1 MRPLRL
7 LAPLL
12 ICSACTTLP
21 SLVNTAPQITL
32 KSPERLTFSQQGVFN
47 PTFTVGGYVIDHVKT
62 ADSTRESGAGTGLKG
77 MDVRYQKPISF
88 MLNDAG
94 TQVHL
99 NARCTSLRQGGEDA
113 VEDLVMVLNNRQ
125 KPEAAPEWGYGDHCE
140 GTLQTG
146 DESQLFAFDRH
157 VGNGKAASGD
167 LATTEGK
174 ILLDITP
181 FTADITGEDPMLEV
195 IFKAQG
201 NPVAQLDL
209 ATQDTPLL
217 LESSLDLA
225 SKRQIVALA
234 TLMREWRN
242 FQQQI
247 EATEEK
253 SGSGD
258 ELVKPTKPAPKR

>member
-12 ICSACTTLP
+12 ICSACTALP

-62 ADSTRESGAGTGLKG
+62 ADSTRESGAGAGLKG

-94 TQVHL
+94 TQVQL

-157 VGNGKAASGD
+157 VGNGKATSGD
-167 LATTEGK
+167 LATH
-174 ILLDITP
+174 
-181 FTADITGEDPMLEV
+181 
-195 IFKAQG
+195 
-201 NPVAQLDL
+201 
-209 ATQDTPLL
+209 DTPLL

-258 ELVKPTKPAPKR
+258 KLVKPTKPAPKR